1 MTRLGDSFVAAAGT
15 LALLLSCREG
25 VRIMDAF
32 VRQGGT
38 LVCINNSSMFAIDE
52 FHLPVR
58 NVLEGVGR
66 SDFSQSGSILALDVD
81 PYYPL
86 MTGVPADAKMFV
98 GRGPVFTVEDGFEGT
113 VFAKYPEQGSPL
125 VSGYMLGEEHV
136 QGYAAG
142 VNVRHGDGNVVLL
155 GFRPQW
161 RGQTFATFKILF
173 NAALFGGEMAAE
185 AQGSPDFWEAP
196 EEVEEEE
203 GEEGE
208 EGGGRGSGS

>member
-1 MTRLGDSFVAAAGT
+1 
-15 LALLLSCREG
+15 
-25 VRIMDAF
+25 MDAF

-58 NVLEGVGR
+58 NVVEDVGR
-66 SDFSQSGSILALDVD
+66 SEFSQSGSILELEIDA
-81 PYYPL
+81 YHPL
-86 MTGVPADAKMFV
+86 MSGMSTDSKMFV

-173 NAALFGGEMAAE
+173 NAALFHGEMAAE
-185 AQGSPDFWEAP
+185 AQGSPGFWEPP
-196 EEVEEEE
+196 EEVEDEGGEESEE
-203 GEEGE
+203 GSGP
-208 EGGGRGSGS
+208 GGRGGRRGSRGGR